1 MGYKRQDLR
10 THLRNFFAPKNFL
23 FATTKFATHN
33 NRTTMSSTGTLE
45 AATQDRKA
53 RLAALRGLKRKAPE
67 PSQDNSAQPA
77 SEPQAKDEDND
88 VTTAYLS
95 GRNYDAETRG
105 PKLGFETA
113 PDAEKDT
120 LEVRAAA
127 LELQHKEDVAKEA
140 AEKDAPID
148 LFKLQP
154 KKPNWDL
161 KRDLKERTAVLD
173 SRTKNAIARLVRE
186 RLEGERQKKIKAGE
200 TDAEDGVVPMEGGEL
215 VEAMHLRERQEE
227 EERRREK
234 EEDEADI
241 T

>member
-1 MGYKRQDLR
+1 MPRPPMRSPTY
-10 THLRNFFAPKNFL
+10 
-23 FATTKFATHN
+23 TKYTI
-33 NRTTMSSTGTLE
+33 MSSTGTLE
-45 AATQDRKA
+45 SATQDRKA
-53 RLAALRGLKRKAPE
+53 RLAQLRGLKRKQPE
-67 PSQDNSAQPA
+67 PAQE
-77 SEPQAKDEDND
+77 SLPQSNDTAEAKDEEEPS
-88 VTTAYLS
+88 VTTTYLS

-113 PDAEKDT
+113 PDADKDT

-127 LELQHKEDVAKEA
+127 LELQHKEEA
-140 AEKDAPID
+140 AKAEDEKDVPID

-161 KRDLKERTAVLD
+161 KRDLKQRTAVLD
-173 SRTKNAIARLVRE
+173 VRTKNAIARLVRE
-186 RLEGERQKKIKAGE
+186 RLEGERKRKIEAGE
-200 TDAEDGVVPMEGGEL
+200 EGDGVVPLEGREL
-215 VEAMHLRERQEE
+215 VEAVHLRERQEE